1 MHTDLPLTADHEQNT
16 ETVDTWDSVN
26 DIVNK
31 KRILLSDRIVEHHCF
46 VLFSGKSA
54 KANGMA
60 DRSVVPL
67 RNTA

>member
-1 MHTDLPLTADHEQNT
+1 MHADLPLTADHEQNT

-26 DIVNK
+26 DLVNK
-31 KRILLSDRIVEHHCF
+31 KRILLSDRIEHHCF
-46 VLFSGKSA
+46 ILFSGTSA
-54 KANGMA
+54 KANRMA